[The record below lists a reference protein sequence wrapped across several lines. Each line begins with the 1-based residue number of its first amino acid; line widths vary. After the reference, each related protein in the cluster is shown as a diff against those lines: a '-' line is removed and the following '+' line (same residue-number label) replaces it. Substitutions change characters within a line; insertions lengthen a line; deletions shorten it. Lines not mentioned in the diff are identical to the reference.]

1 VTELETASIEL
12 MQQRD
17 EARQLVL
24 TDGIGHD
31 IRVLAQVK
39 SMGEDAWSFERFL
52 F

>member
-1 VTELETASIEL
+1 MRNTDFPI
-12 MQQRD
+12 RD
-17 EARQLVL
+17 AAGKVIRIG
-24 TDGIGHD
+24 GIGHD